1 MNNHKMQTREKVTLG
16 LMVLMSFF
24 LQCDLYITPAIVS
37 ELASEYSV
45 PKESISYVASAFT
58 LLGAALSIFFGYM
71 SDRASRKKLLIAVV
85 LIGEIPCM
93 LTGVKF
99 FTAGFQGFVV
109 LRILTG
115 IGVGGIYPLLF
126 SLVSDYFT
134 DKHRAKAVAI
144 VDIAWALGI
153 MVGPIMAG
161 IGLVSGYGWR
171 LAFIL
176 AAVPNFPVV
185 LIFALVARAPQR
197 GASETALADAISSGA
212 TYAHRIKLSDFRR
225 VFKNKTNIFL
235 FLQGIPGTVP
245 WGILT
250 FWVITFFKE
259 TQGMGQA
266 EATLIW
272 ELFGVGA
279 VVGGLGWAV
288 VGDRLFSRKPAYLPL
303 LCTLGIAAGT
313 IPCFIFFNVDLG
325 SSLAVMAVGLLGGI
339 CISTASSNNKA
350 MLMNVN
356 RPENRG
362 SVFAVFNLT
371 DNIGKGFGPALGG
384 AILAAS
390 GSYRVMVN
398 SAVTFWFLCSLLFIG
413 VIFSIGKDRKAMLDL
428 MDERGR
434 ELKNEL

>member
-1 MNNHKMQTREKVTLG
+1 MIKHKLGSREKVTLG

-37 ELASEYSV
+37 ELAAEYNV

-58 LLGAALSIFFGYM
+58 LLGAALSILFGYM

-85 LIGEIPCM
+85 LIGEIPCL
-93 LTGVKF
+93 LTGIKL
-99 FTAGFQGFVV
+99 FTASFEGFVI

-134 DKHRAKAVAI
+134 DKHRAKAVAV

-161 IGLVSGYGWR
+161 LGLLSDYGWR
-171 LAFIL
+171 LAFIM
-176 AAVPNFPVV
+176 ASVPNFPVV
-185 LIFALVARAPQR
+185 LIFALVARAPER
-197 GASETALADAISSGA
+197 GASETALADALTSGA
-212 TYAHRIKLSDFRR
+212 TYKHRIQLSDFKF
-225 VFKNKTNIFL
+225 VFRNKTNIFL

-266 EATLIW
+266 ESTLIW

-279 VVGGLGWAV
+279 VVGGLGWAIL
-288 VGDRLFSRKPAYLPL
+288 GDRLFSRKPAYLPV
-303 LCTLGIAAGT
+303 LCTLGIAIGT
-313 IPCFIFFNVDLG
+313 IPCYIFFNVG
-325 SSLAVMAVGLLGGI
+325 FSSSIFVMVFGLLGGI

-356 RPENRG
+356 RPEHRG

-384 AILAAS
+384 AMLAVS
-390 GSYRVMVN
+390 GSYKFMVN
-398 SAVTFWFLCSLLFIG
+398 TAVTFWFVCALLFVG

-428 MDERGR
+428 MEERGR
-434 ELKNEL
+434 ELKTEN

>member
-1 MNNHKMQTREKVTLG
+1 MKKHRLGTREKVTLG

-37 ELASEYSV
+37 ELAAEYNV
-45 PKESISYVASAFT
+45 PKASISYVASAFT
-58 LLGAALSIFFGYM
+58 LLGAALSIIFGYM
-71 SDRASRKKLLIAVV
+71 SDKASRKKLLIGVV

-93 LTGVKF
+93 LTGVKL
-99 FTAGFQGFVV
+99 FTGSFEGFVV

-134 DKHRAKAVAI
+134 DKHRATAVAV

-161 IGLVSGYGWR
+161 LGLMSNYGWR
-171 LAFIL
+171 LAFIM
-176 AAVPNFPVV
+176 ASVPNFPVV
-185 LIFALVARAPQR
+185 LIFALVAHAPER
-197 GASETALADAISSGA
+197 GASEAALADALNSGA
-212 TYAHRIKLSDFRR
+212 TYGHRIKFSDFKL
-225 VFKNKTNIFL
+225 VFRNKTNIFL
-235 FLQGIPGTVP
+235 FLQGLPGTVP

-279 VVGGLGWAV
+279 VVGGLGWAI
-288 VGDRLFSRKPAYLPL
+288 VGDKLFSRKPAYLPL
-303 LCTLGIAAGT
+303 LCTLGISIGT
-313 IPCFIFFNVDLG
+313 IPCFIFFNVDF
-325 SSLAVMAVGLLGGI
+325 SSSIVVMALGLLGGI

-356 RPENRG
+356 RPEHRG

-384 AILAAS
+384 AMLAAT
-390 GSYRVMVN
+390 GSYRFMVN
-398 SAVTFWFLCSLLFIG
+398 TAVSFWFLCSLLFIG
-413 VIFSIGKDRKAMLDL
+413 VIFSIGRDRARMLSL
-428 MDERGR
+428 MEERGR
-434 ELKNEL
+434 ELENKL